1 MAKKLT
7 EEKARALSFHVTE
20 AYRKARTSLVYSIIK
35 KGCKKIVFTSPHKG
49 EGKTTTAINI
59 AAALAQQ
66 VDCRVLIIDCDLRR
80 PSAHTRLSVQPEKGL
95 AHYLNNE
102 CQLDDIIVKT
112 SLDQLDLISYGEI
125 PPNPSEL
132 LSSEMMS
139 DMVSELEKRYDF
151 IIFDTPPV
159 ISVADVIPLIG
170 LSDGMVLVIRHNST
184 TYPELDK
191 AVDSLKRNN
200 AKIIGMIVNKVPTPE
215 TSKGGYYVSDS
226 IGG

>member
-102 CQLDDIIVKT
+102 IEKAIAAYRAAINIEPDNDEHK
-112 SLDQLDLISYGEI
+112 LIYST
-125 PPNPSEL
+125 
-132 LSSEMMS
+132 
-139 DMVSELEKRYDF
+139 VLEEYIDKKR
-151 IIFDTPPV
+151 
-159 ISVADVIPLIG
+159 A
-170 LSDGMVLVIRHNST
+170 
-184 TYPELDK
+184 
-191 AVDSLKRNN
+191 A
-200 AKIIGMIVNKVPTPE
+200 
-215 TSKGGYYVSDS
+215 
-226 IGG
+226 